1 MTDKPIGQWRKG
13 KAEPQTLRSGRH
25 QLSRE
30 EVLASQRGRIMRAAL
45 LELGSRGAGAMTVG
59 GLVERAKVSK
69 KTFYENFEGL
79 DSCVAESLQTLNI
92 LVGGEMAA
100 AADKADQ
107 SQPFARLRA
116 VVAEL
121 LAAAVDEPVVATAL
135 LASGFGLEE
144 ENAKDWLQFDDIRT
158 KLAISWYEDERNRT
172 PDLPPTNFARANAAF
187 AALEYAVLRLLV
199 AGQQGELNDQV
210 SEVTALLVEIMSG
223 GKASYSPEVSSG

>member
-1 MTDKPIGQWRKG
+1 MPNQPIGQWRKG
-13 KAEPQTLRSGRH
+13 SSEPETLRSGRH

-79 DSCVAESLQTLNI
+79 DTCIAESLTTLNL
-92 LVGGEMAA
+92 LVGGEMAK
-100 AADKADQ
+100 AADAADR

-121 LAAAVDEPVVATAL
+121 LEAAVDEPIVATAL

-144 ENAKDWLQFDDIRT
+144 DNAQAWLQFDEIRT
-158 KLAISWYEDERNRT
+158 KLAMSWYEDERDRT
-172 PDLPPTNFARANAAF
+172 PDLPPTTFLRANAAF
-187 AALEYAVLRLLV
+187 AALEYQVLRVLV
-199 AGQQGELNDQV
+199 AGEQGDLGAKVEELV
-210 SEVTALLVEIMSG
+210 VLMVEILSG
-223 GKASYSPEVSSG
+223 GKAAYAPVP